1 MLKFLRRLFNKST
14 VEQDSSRDTETTTPD
29 TVKKFY
35 VQRVGDGYFIRVDG
49 ATQAWVG
56 SAEEATDFGSTEAAS
71 DARRYCPYVTRIFD
85 PTVTVQPL

>member
-14 VEQDSSRDTETTTPD
+14 VEHGSSDAAATTPPD

-35 VQRVGDGYFIRVDG
+35 VQRVGDGYFLRVDDT
-49 ATQAWVG
+49 AQAWVG

-71 DARRYCPYVTRIFD
+71 DARRYCPYVTRMFD
-85 PTVTVQPL
+85 LTVTVQPL